1 MITATDYAISSDIL
15 QEAIKSIP
23 HIDFKLPLNE
33 TTEDFFYTP
42 WQIKKE
48 YKGTVWDKVLQ
59 GLPELQGEARLIK
72 LDPGTC
78 YYAHA
83 DIDDRWHLSLQAEH
97 AFLID
102 IKQQQMYEL
111 NVDGKWYNFDATD
124 IHSAANF
131 GNIPRVQ
138 LVVRKLLEKNNISDP
153 VNVEIVLK
161 EYRHDFRY
169 VFDHTVSPWLNSAN
183 KKGWLTDFKRTDNTV
198 KFAVTEQQLN
208 SLYSILPEGF
218 QLVCL

>member
-48 YKGTVWDKVLQ
+48 YKGTIWDKVLQ
-59 GLPELQGEARLIK
+59 ELPELQGEARLIK

-83 DIDDRWHLSLQAEH
+83 DIDDRWHLSLQAEQ

-111 NVDGKWYNFDATD
+111 NVDGKWYNFDATN

-169 VFDHTVSPWLNSAN
+169 VFDHTVSPWLNKAN
-183 KKGWLTDFKRTDNTV
+183 KKGWLTNFEQTEKSVNFKLDKT
-198 KFAVTEQQLN
+198 KIEEISAL
-208 SLYSILPEGF
+208 LPTGF
-218 QLVCL
+218 ELII